1 MIGSFER
8 GANDNKKGDPADVL
22 RFKNVID
29 DPSALYR
36 FTSDALD
43 DLNEIIK
50 TTPELG
56 ISQQEVDEKIK
67 YYENLAQK
75 EGIAALE
82 DELEKMQMT
91 DIEATW
97 ENRAEI
103 IRRVGLTTAYLA
115 ES

>member
-1 MIGSFER
+1 MIKSFER
-8 GANDNKKGDPADVL
+8 GANDNKKADSADVL
-22 RFKNVID
+22 RFKKVID

-36 FTSDALD
+36 FTSGALD
-43 DLNEIIK
+43 NLNEIIK

-56 ISQQEVDEKIK
+56 ISQREVDEKIK
-67 YYENLAQK
+67 YYEDLVQK
-75 EGIAALE
+75 EGATALE

-91 DIEATW
+91 DVEATW